1 MKELVCIVCPA
12 GCRITVG
19 DDGKISGYTCE
30 RGLHYAQNET
40 TCPKRVVTSTVKAVG
55 GLHRRLPVRTNGEIP
70 KTDMLAA
77 VRALNALTVRAP
89 VRAGEVVLADVL
101 GTGVDFIASRD
112 L

>member
-19 DDGKISGYTCE
+19 DDGKITGYTCE

-55 GLHRRLPVRTNGEIP
+55 GLHRRLPVRTDGELP
-70 KTDMLAA
+70 KADMLAA
-77 VRALNALTVRAP
+77 VRALDAVAVHAP
-89 VRAGEVVLADVL
+89 VCAGDIVLADVL
-101 GTGVDFIASRD
+101 GSGVNFIASRD